1 MRYSVQARDQIFV
14 NGHGFVSL
22 AKKKMGKN
30 ISQNISKYSPDM
42 LAIQQNIFDHAK
54 KSAKNALW
62 TSSSR
67 ASQKSVE
74 ATGDLIGNK
83 IANKITRVSKHSHT
97 KN

>member
-1 MRYSVQARDQIFV
+1 
-14 NGHGFVSL
+14 
-22 AKKKMGKN
+22 
-30 ISQNISKYSPDM
+30 M
-42 LAIQQNIFDHAK
+42 LAIQQNILDHAK

-83 IANKITRVSKHSHT
+83 IANKITRVSRNSHT
-97 KN
+97 QKKSEAVTYEHDRKISKERYISPEERLEIIN

>member
-1 MRYSVQARDQIFV
+1 
-14 NGHGFVSL
+14 
-22 AKKKMGKN
+22 
-30 ISQNISKYSPDM
+30 M
-42 LAIQQNIFDHAK
+42 LAIQQNILDHAK

-83 IANKITRVSKHSHT
+83 IANKITRVSRNSHT
-97 KN
+97 KKKSEEVKYKHDRKITEIKIV